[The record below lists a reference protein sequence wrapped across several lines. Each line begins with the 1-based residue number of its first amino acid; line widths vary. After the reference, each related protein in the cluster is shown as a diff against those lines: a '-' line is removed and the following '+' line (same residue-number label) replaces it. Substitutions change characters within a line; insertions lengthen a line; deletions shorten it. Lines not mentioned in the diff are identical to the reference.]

1 MICTVQVELVPLE
14 TRELLAGLRD
24 ERLHCPIRTRRSVGR
39 SVRGRRPTGPAV
51 PSRDSSGAAFDH
63 AEPSRTV
70 PVMSALAHW

>member
-1 MICTVQVELVPLE
+1 MIRTVQVEFMPFG
-14 TRELLAGLRD
+14 TRGLPAGLRND
-24 ERLHCPIRTRRSVGR
+24 RLQCPTRTRHSVGR

-70 PVMSALAHW
+70 PAMSALAHW